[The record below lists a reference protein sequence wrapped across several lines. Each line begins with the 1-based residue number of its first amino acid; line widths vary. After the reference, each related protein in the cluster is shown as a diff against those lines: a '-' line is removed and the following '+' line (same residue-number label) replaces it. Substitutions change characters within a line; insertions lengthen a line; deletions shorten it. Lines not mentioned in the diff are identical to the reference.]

1 MVKNSSKVLNDKE
14 WMIQPQFS
22 NANLRAAFSLKSIPV
37 RGFEGRKS
45 FAKKAGF
52 DPNELVI
59 PKQTHSTNVSF
70 VKSVKPI
77 ENCDGVFTDKKDI
90 VCSIQV
96 ADCMP
101 IYFAHSSQNVYGL
114 VHAGWRGLVYGIL
127 ESTSQLILENDYKLH
142 DFEIFIGPSIQK
154 CCFEIRDDIVGNF
167 KIEYVTPN
175 KKSGKYKVDLQYQAR
190 N

>member
-59 PKQTHSTNVSF
+59 PEQTHSTNVSF
-70 VKSVKPI
+70 VKSVKSI
-77 ENCDGVFTDKKDI
+77 E
-90 VCSIQV
+90 
-96 ADCMP
+96 P
-101 IYFAHSSQNVYGL
+101 L
-114 VHAGWRGLVYGIL
+114 VGM
-127 ESTSQLILENDYKLH
+127 
-142 DFEIFIGPSIQK
+142 F
-154 CCFEIRDDIVGNF
+154 
-167 KIEYVTPN
+167 
-175 KKSGKYKVDLQYQAR
+175 
-190 N
+190 